1 MTIVGG
7 VVQPDY
13 DACVDAPVGNTI
25 IIEGPEGPPG
35 PPGTSCPLFCGTG
48 SPEGVVTSPIGGI
61 YEQTDA
67 ASTSHSVW
75 FKHSGV
81 GNTGWR
87 AWAGMR
93 GGDGANTAL
102 RMGDSSVAS
111 GANSIAFGEAAEAT
125 GVSSIAIGKNTLAS
139 GARSEAFG
147 EDSEA
152 TADDAKAYGVGA
164 KANAARALAFGPL
177 AQVDAAEGISIGD
190 GQARS
195 INDISIGY
203 SHDFGAAVAH
213 GSILIG
219 KNASILTGADSSS
232 STPSLYGGHI
242 LIGEDTETP
251 YAASQFQNT
260 VIGFKAKAR
269 GRAVIAIGQE
279 AEGRAANNPTT
290 SVEGRFAAIIGY
302 KAKGSGGCIVCIGDQ
317 ADVDGDNSVAV
328 GTHAVSKGSAAAFGP
343 NSDAVGSS
351 TALGHNA
358 SAVAGGGVA
367 IGSASVAATALGAI
381 GINGHVQ
388 AGHENTCV
396 ILGQS
401 STAPNQL
408 MFGDE
413 FAPGISVHFNS
424 SPIPAFVI
432 AADGSIQTNSI
443 SATPVAMPIAGD
455 ATLDVNYKTVLMDS
469 TAAARIVNLP
479 ASASVPIGTVYTI
492 RRETA
497 GANNVTITP
506 NGAETI
512 DGAANYVLN
521 ARWKWVTLYND
532 GTAGFEWTVVNNN

>member
-1 MTIVGG
+1 MTIVAG

-67 ASTSHSVW
+67 ASTSHSIW

-111 GANSIAFGEAAEAT
+111 GTDAIAFGEAAEAT
-125 GVSSIAIGKNTLAS
+125 GASSIAIGKNTLAS

-152 TADDAKAYGVGA
+152 TGDDAKAYGVGA
-164 KANAARALAFGPL
+164 KANATRALAFGPL
-177 AQVDAAEGISIGD
+177 AQVDAVEGISIGD
-190 GQARS
+190 GRARS

-213 GSILIG
+213 GSIVIG
-219 KNASILTGADSSS
+219 KNATINTAADSSS
-232 STPSLYGGHI
+232 SNSSLYGGHI

-251 YAASQFQNT
+251 YAATQFQNT

-279 AEGRAANNPTT
+279 AESRAANNPTT
-290 SVEGRFAAIIGY
+290 QVEGRFAAIIGY
-302 KAKGSGGCIVCIGDQ
+302 RAKGSGGCIVCIGDQ

-328 GTHAVSKGSAAAFGP
+328 GTHATSKG
-343 NSDAVGSS
+343 NCTAVGPTAFSS
-351 TALGHNA
+351 GGVAVGPATVLGSGGIA
-358 SAVAGGGVA
+358 IGISSVAAGADGGVA
-367 IGSASVAATALGAI
+367 I
-381 GINGHVQ
+381 NGHIQ
-388 AGHENTCV
+388 TGHQNTCV

-424 SPIPAFVI
+424 SAIPAFVI
-432 AADGSIQTNSI
+432 AADGSVQSNSI
-443 SATPVAMPIAGD
+443 SSTPVQMPIAGD
-455 ATLDVNYKTVLMDS
+455 ATLDANYKTVLIDS
-469 TAAARIVNLP
+469 AAAARSVNLP
-479 ASASVPIGTVYTI
+479 ASAAVPIGTVYTV

-497 GANNVTITP
+497 GANNVTILP

-512 DGAANYVLN
+512 DGFANYVLS
-521 ARWKWVTLYND
+521 AQWKWVILFND
-532 GTAGFEWTVVNNN
+532 GTAGFEWSIVDSN